1 VSKQRRRF
9 EVVEYS
15 SYYAVRDLFTE
26 KEHAMSDG
34 VDSVFTKTG
43 KAMSPGTERFRLA
56 WQKSLNEN
64 ESETLEAYFS

>member
-1 VSKQRRRF
+1 MSKQRRRF

-15 SYYAVRDLFTE
+15 SYYAVRDLFTN
-26 KEHAMSDG
+26 KERAMSDG
-34 VDSVFTKTG
+34 VDSVFTNSG
-43 KAMSPGTERFRLA
+43 KAMSPGTENFRRA